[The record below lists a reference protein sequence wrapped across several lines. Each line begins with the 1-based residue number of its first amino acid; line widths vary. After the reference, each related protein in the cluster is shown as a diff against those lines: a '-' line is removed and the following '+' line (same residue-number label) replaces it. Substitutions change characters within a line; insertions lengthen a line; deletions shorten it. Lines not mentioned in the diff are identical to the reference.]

1 MQTEPPT
8 SLEQQL
14 IALIEAHNLSSI
26 SIGLI
31 RSSDP
36 DLGIFP
42 SVYAQGDGFCGSS
55 GYSGCN
61 LADAVQNA
69 LNELA
74 AQRAAPP
81 AVALPAIEG
90 LAA

>member
-26 SIGLI
+26 SVSLI
-31 RSSDP
+31 HSSDP

-42 SVYAQGDGFCGSS
+42 SVYAQADGLCGSS
-55 GYSGCN
+55 GAVGQS
-61 LADAVQNA
+61 LASAVQGA
-69 LNELA
+69 LTSLSI
-74 AQRAAPP
+74 QRAKGVDVDLP
-81 AVALPAIEG
+81 AVEG

>member
-26 SIGLI
+26 SVGLI
-31 RSSDP
+31 RSGDP
-36 DLGIFP
+36 ELGIFP

-55 GYSGCN
+55 GYPGCN
-61 LADAVQNA
+61 LAVAVQNA

-74 AQRAAPP
+74 AQRAAPS
-81 AVALPAIEG
+81 AVSLPPIEG

>member
-1 MQTEPPT
+1 MTAPHT
-8 SLEQQL
+8 SLERQL

-31 RSSDP
+31 HSSDP

-42 SVYAQGDGFCGSS
+42 SVYAQGGGFCGSS
-55 GYSGCN
+55 GYPGCK

-74 AQRAAPP
+74 AQRAAPS
-81 AVALPAIEG
+81 AVALPPIEG